1 VVALVGAVLLGG
13 CLGDDDE
20 PSLSAEETAHA
31 WVDAINAEDYE
42 RACELS
48 VFALKSQ
55 CVEVMREKPFG
66 EELEIEGFY
75 LNESG
80 ADSEG
85 TFAVS
90 SSGDRKPRGDGWTAY
105 APTGGFVIER
115 VGDSYLV
122 HFEFSV
128 IK

>member
-1 VVALVGAVLLGG
+1 M
-13 CLGDDDE
+13 
-20 PSLSAEETAHA
+20 
-31 WVDAINAEDYE
+31 DAINAEDYE
-42 RACELS
+42 RACDLS

-66 EELEIEGFY
+66 QDLEVEGFY
-75 LNESG
+75 FNRSEG
-80 ADSEG
+80 ADGEG

-90 SSGDRKPRGDGWTAY
+90 SRGDRKPRGDGWTAY
-105 APTGGFVIER
+105 APTGGFVIEH

-122 HFEFSV
+122 HFEISV